1 MCRKNFLKL
10 LWMLTCMLNL
20 VLKCCLEVSIGAILG
35 GKCLRICCESLR
47 WRGSA
52 PFPGR
57 ERSVPGRAR
66 LHAPRSP
73 SRALAA
79 ILSPGTPR
87 ADVWGRRDTVVVP
100 TAVGWPSRLVAV
112 FLICYNRHV
121 FKDPSGHHHHQH
133 HQHHHHHY
141 RGSLDS

>member
-1 MCRKNFLKL
+1 
-10 LWMLTCMLNL
+10 MLTCMLNL

-73 SRALAA
+73 SRASAA

-87 ADVWGRRDTVVVP
+87 ADVWGGRGTVVVQRG
-100 TAVGWPSRLVAV
+100 VGWRSGIASVYWV
-112 FLICYNRHV
+112 YYNRHV
-121 FKDPSGHHHHQH
+121 FKDPFGHDHHH
-133 HQHHHHHY
+133 HHHHHY
-141 RGSLDS
+141 YRGALYNKEDKRNYDMIKG